1 MSLLAPLGAHGAPN
15 RSENHTLQKKVPK
28 RAPGSKWYLPFG
40 GPWVPY
46 LAKIPRRGAAEAE
59 KGGFLRGTRKNV
71 RKRVPIRTPRRVKT
85 VLSCTRELRFHFC
98 TGPRKRLPKASHFG
112 GVWAP
117 KSPLYSP
124 GVLPEVI
131 PEPFEATLFRTIFQ
145 SFSVTRSGSDPA
157 ECADPGSLFRD
168 TLDGADWSGRA
179 I

>member
-1 MSLLAPLGAHGAPN
+1 M
-15 RSENHTLQKKVPK
+15 
-28 RAPGSKWYLPFG
+28 
-40 GPWVPY
+40 
-46 LAKIPRRGAAEAE
+46 AKIPRRGAAEAE

-124 GVLPEVI
+124 GVLRDLLRQ
-131 PEPFEATLFRTIFQ
+131 PFEATFFRTIFQ
-145 SFSVTRSGSDPA
+145 LSGDTRSWLDPA

-168 TLDGADWSGRA
+168 TPDGADWSGREIYYA
-179 I
+179 CGRPFGLAGRIVSAPRIPPGP